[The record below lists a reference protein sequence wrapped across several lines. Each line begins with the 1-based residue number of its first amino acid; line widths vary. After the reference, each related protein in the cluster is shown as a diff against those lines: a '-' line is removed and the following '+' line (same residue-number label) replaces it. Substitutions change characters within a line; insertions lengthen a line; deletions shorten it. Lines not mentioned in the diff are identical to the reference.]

1 MIKIGH
7 EQLKNILIDNYE
19 NEKNF
24 NLILS
29 IISDKFLNTKRDDRK
44 EFVRIFSILTEE
56 NKRIKIYLPKIIILL
71 QSFIIEENSKYFNI
85 ISETFGKN

>member
-29 IISDKFLNTKRDDRK
+29 IISDKFLNTKRDD
-44 EFVRIFSILTEE
+44 
-56 NKRIKIYLPKIIILL
+56 
-71 QSFIIEENSKYFNI
+71 
-85 ISETFGKN
+85 